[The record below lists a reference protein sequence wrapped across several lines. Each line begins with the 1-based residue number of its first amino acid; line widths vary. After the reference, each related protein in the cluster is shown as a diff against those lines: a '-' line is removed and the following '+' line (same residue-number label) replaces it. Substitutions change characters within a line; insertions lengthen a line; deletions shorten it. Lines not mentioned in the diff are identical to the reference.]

1 MDQGSHS
8 ESVQT
13 VSRAGYT
20 IESGVFSGFEC
31 DAVTPRLAGL
41 GARADAL
48 GGVVVLRIHLDDCG
62 SDNGPLRVISGS
74 RRSGVLNDDAVLEYV
89 KTRESG
95 DCLARDGV
103 LLMRPLLIHASSKV
117 TINRPRRV
125 LHIECADSLDLGP
138 GTQLAIL

>member
-1 MDQGSHS
+1 
-8 ESVQT
+8 

-31 DAVTPRLAGL
+31 DAGTPRLAGL

-74 RRSGVLNDDAVLEYV
+74 RRSGVLNDDAVLEFV
-89 KTRESG
+89 NTRESV
-95 DCLARDGV
+95 DCLLARGGARV
-103 LLMRPLLIHASSKV
+103 KRLLLIHAPSKV

-125 LHIECADSLDLGP
+125 LHIEYADSLDLGP
-138 GTQLAIL
+138 GTQLAIV